1 MTERSLFNVACKLL
15 GLWWLSQ
22 GVGGLIWAF
31 LASRFASPEL
41 PFDPPES
48 TSWMA
53 GALYA
58 MLGLFFCARSSWV
71 TRVFFALDRELDSRG
86 EQGG

>member
-15 GLWWLSQ
+15 GLWWFAT
-22 GVGGLIWAF
+22 GVGGLVWAF
-31 LASRFASPEL
+31 LASRFSSPEL

-48 TSWMA
+48 TSWLA

-58 MLGLFFCARSSWV
+58 ALGMFFCARSSWV
-71 TRVFFALDRELDSRG
+71 TRFMFTLDGELDSRQQS
-86 EQGG
+86 E